1 MKILHKHGLQKITQM
16 VFKILQYLQEKIPFR
31 DEENLINLASG
42 EVADESVNM
51 QQDFQIRDQLFH
63 G

>member
-1 MKILHKHGLQKITQM
+1 M